1 MYTFKEIDNNSTVL
15 EQNVVN
21 YTHDFSNS
29 TPGVNY
35 IKIISGSSNN
45 NYWNSLNVLFY
56 TSGSPAYTNENKF
69 STMNFSIK
77 QPKGIQHLNK
87 FHGYGT
93 SSLFTFPQSYYGEKI
108 KEGSFILRD
117 SSHPSG
123 TIIIKDDKFGNLYA
137 ENNTISHSTNH
148 TSHSDNYVG
157 NIFYDYGL
165 VVVTET
171 SSYSHTAST
180 ASITVGTM
188 TGPATAGANS
198 FFITGSD
205 LSASIEFISTGS
217 FASET
222 ETDSI
227 KYFASA
233 STSANTAAS
242 GTIKINEV
250 FGGLHISA
258 SVSSNV
264 ISLTNDANQLN
275 SRRTTNTNDDLP
287 PISGS
292 AGFATTA
299 GFGGG
304 VASILYTDVGTTF
317 TSKLESQHQISTYE
331 YSVTLQPQEFNKS
344 MNYSLRMP
352 LSGSYTN
359 LSELTSSIISN
370 PYLATEFTGSAFS
383 PYITTINL
391 YQNGDHDTPAII
403 AHLPKPIKKSKK
415 ISTTF
420 KIRLDI

>member
-1 MYTFKEIDNNSTVL
+1 MYTFKEIDKSSTVI
-15 EQNVVN
+15 ERNVVH
-21 YTHDFSNS
+21 YTHNFLDS
-29 TPGVNY
+29 TPGLNVV
-35 IKIISGSSNN
+35 KIISGSSNI

-56 TSGSPAYTNENKF
+56 TSGSPRYTNENKF

-77 QPKGIQHLNK
+77 QPNGTQYLNK
-87 FHGYGT
+87 FHGYIT
-93 SSLFTFPQSYYGEKI
+93 SSMFTFPQRYYGEKI

-117 SSHPSG
+117 TSHPSG
-123 TIIIKDDKFGNLYA
+123 TVIIKDDKFGNLFA
-137 ENNTISHSTNH
+137 FDNTISHSTNH
-148 TSHSDNYVG
+148 TSASDNYVG
-157 NIFYDYGL
+157 NIFYDHGL

-180 ASITVGTM
+180 GSITVGTM
-188 TGPATAGANS
+188 TTPATAGANS

-222 ETDSI
+222 DTDSI

-233 STSANTAAS
+233 STAVNTAAS

-258 SVSSNV
+258 SVASNV

-292 AGFATTA
+292 AGFTTTT

-304 VASILYTDVGTTF
+304 LASILYTDIGTSF
-317 TSKLESQHQISTYE
+317 TSKLDSQHQISTYE
-331 YSVTLQPQEFNKS
+331 YSLTLQPHEFNKT

-359 LSELTSSIISN
+359 LSELSSSIISN
-370 PYLATEFTGSAFS
+370 PYLATQFTGSAFS

-391 YQNGDHDTPAII
+391 YQGGDNDTPVIV
-403 AHLPKPIKKSKK
+403 AHLPKPIKKSKR

-420 KIRLDI
+420 KIKLDI